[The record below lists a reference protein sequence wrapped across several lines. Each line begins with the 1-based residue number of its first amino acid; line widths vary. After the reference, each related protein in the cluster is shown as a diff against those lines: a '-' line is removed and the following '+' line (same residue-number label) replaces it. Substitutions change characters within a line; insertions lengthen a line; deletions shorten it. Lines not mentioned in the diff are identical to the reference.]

1 MRLHQARLPSKSS
14 WRNCANSR
22 TCPSS
27 RNRTSARPPVELFK
41 RRDGQ
46 PSAAGDARAVGG
58 YNSGR
63 HGGRPTVGSGLTL
76 DLYKL
81 IRQGLLKPGQY
92 RGGSFIWTRVGSG
105 ERVGSVD
112 YEAHMAADRGHVR
125 LRYTSTR
132 ADNGEK
138 RYLDYTISLETTPQ
152 TFGGRRWFVCPRT
165 AERVSKLHFAE
176 WRLHVR
182 VPPGLQARIARS
194 YKSTQEFR
202 GYSDTILNQTSA
214 AVSIS
219 AYGRVR
225 G

>member
-1 MRLHQARLPSKSS
+1 M
-14 WRNCANSR
+14 
-22 TCPSS
+22 
-27 RNRTSARPPVELFK
+27 
-41 RRDGQ
+41 
-46 PSAAGDARAVGG
+46 GG

-165 AERVSKLHFAE
+165 AERVSKLHLPNGAYTFASRRAY
-176 WRLHVR
+176 RLGSLDPINR
-182 VPPGLQARIARS
+182 PRS
-194 YKSTQEFR
+194 S
-202 GYSDTILNQTSA
+202 GV
-214 AVSIS
+214 AVTL
-219 AYGRVR
+219 
-225 G
+225 

>member
-1 MRLHQARLPSKSS
+1 MLESPAYRALSLTAHRVRTASVLPHFLIAQVQHFQCFSANLGHRTQFLPYLLIAPEPSFFNDLVPNSKYETLDKIEVSHGIS
-14 WRNCANSR
+14 YNL
-22 TCPSS
+22 T
-27 RNRTSARPPVELFK
+27 EQK
-41 RRDGQ
+41 
-46 PSAAGDARAVGG
+46 AVGG

-125 LRYTSTR
+125 LRYTSTH

-138 RYLDYTISLETTPQ
+138 RYSDYTISLETTPQ
-152 TFGGRRWFVCPRT
+152 TFGGRRWWFVCRRT
-165 AERVSKLHFAE
+165 AERVSKLHLPDGAYTFAS
-176 WRLHVR
+176 RR
-182 VPPGLQARIARS
+182 A
-194 YKSTQEFR
+194 
-202 GYSDTILNQTSA
+202 
-214 AVSIS
+214 
-219 AYGRVR
+219 
-225 G
+225 